1 MTRHA
6 ERHQI
11 IRVMR
16 AAVSNLLDV
25 VHECRA
31 NISALLLAL
40 LTERMECYVPIANPA
55 PRVAI
60 PLVLI
65 VPTREVLIVSL
76 HRLLMNVTIAAFS
89 VCEIRTAR
97 HAAWSFRLSR
107 HLHHLPSYRF
117 HRIQKEHR
125 RSRALMFLILYYSTC
140 CM

>member
-1 MTRHA
+1 MQPLVTTNA
-6 ERHQI
+6 ERHQVVL
-11 IRVMR
+11 VMC
-16 AAVSNLLDV
+16 AAVGERSNV
-25 VHECRA
+25 MHKSRE
-31 NISALLLAL
+31 NISALLLAP

-107 HLHHLPSYRF
+107 HPSHTPSY
-117 HRIQKEHR
+117 
-125 RSRALMFLILYYSTC
+125 AFL
-140 CM
+140 